1 MANRA
6 PSNWKPWF
14 WVAALAMMILPG
26 IASLLYLRSAPH
38 KPIDSMAVLP
48 FASAGGDPDAE
59 RLGES
64 ISDNLIT
71 RLSQLPNLTVAS
83 REAVVGY
90 KGQQGD
96 ARVIGHELGVRA
108 VVQGSIEKREGAFYL
123 SAKLVDAGSGDLIWS
138 QQYKVR
144 AEEVAHLQDEI
155 VKDITDH
162 IRFH

>member
-48 FASAGGDPDAE
+48 FANAGGDPDAE
-59 RLGES
+59 RLSES
-64 ISDNLIT
+64 ITENLIT
-71 RLSQLPNLTVAS
+71 HLSQLPNLTVAP
-83 REAVVGY
+83 REAVMGY
-90 KGQQGD
+90 TAQQSD
-96 ARVIGHELGVRA
+96 ARVIGRELGVRA
-108 VVQGSIEKREGAFYL
+108 VVQGSTEKREGAFYL
-123 SAKLVDAGSGDLIWS
+123 SAKLFDAGSGDLIWS

-144 AEEVAHLQDEI
+144 AEDVAHLQDEI